1 VRHLI
6 IIVRVKKTKKYFTFD
21 MTGYEQIW
29 PVGEDYYG
37 IITSAKAKELGVS
50 RQNMVAME

>member
-1 VRHLI
+1 
-6 IIVRVKKTKKYFTFD
+6 VRVKKTKKYFTFD
-21 MTGYEQIW
+21 MTGYERIW